1 MGAQIMTGPT
11 ISIVIPTYNRSA
23 MVRNTLACMIGQETD
38 ELFTYEILV
47 IDDASTDDTASVVR
61 KISDQSPVPVRYIH
75 GEGKGYTVVLNR
87 AVAEFR
93 GQWLAFFDDDQ
104 LTHPTWIK
112 ELYNAAL
119 QQKADMVGGP
129 IVLDLPESVLS
140 GIGPVCRDLYG
151 ESPDVRNPKLYR
163 GKDPLPGGGNRLVRR
178 CVFEKIG
185 TFDEAFLTGGCD
197 RDFLL
202 RAKAA
207 GVPMGWAPLAQGR
220 HLIPPERFSN
230 KHIKWYSLQFGC
242 SLAFSDLKRLGVF
255 RTTLLAI
262 ARIGQAF
269 LVNMPLL
276 LWARI
281 KKDDAEDS
289 DRRALLWRAVGYIRK
304 TLQAVAPKLFAQKD
318 FFSKVEFRRAREN
331 T

>member
-1 MGAQIMTGPT
+1 MTDPT

-23 MVRNTLACMIGQETD
+23 MLRNTLACMTRQET
-38 ELFTYEILV
+38 EGLFTYEILV

-61 KISDQSPVPVRYIH
+61 EISDQSPVPVRYIY
-75 GEGKGYTVVLNR
+75 GEGKGYTAVLNR

-104 LTHPTWIK
+104 LTHSTWIK

-129 IVLDLPESVLS
+129 IVLDLSESVLS
-140 GIGPVCRDLYG
+140 GIGPVCRDLHG
-151 ESPDVRNPKLYR
+151 ESPDVRNPELYSR
-163 GKDPLPGGGNRLVRR
+163 KNPLPGGGNRLVRR
-178 CVFEKIG
+178 RVFEEIG
-185 TFDEAFLTGGCD
+185 NFDESFLTGGCD

-207 GVPMGWAPLAQGR
+207 GVAMGWAPLAQGR
-220 HLIPPERFSN
+220 HLIPPERFSY

-242 SLAFSDLKRLGVF
+242 SLAYSDLKRFGVF

-262 ARIGQAF
+262 ARVGQAF
-269 LVNMPLL
+269 MVNMPLL
-276 LWARI
+276 LWAQI
-281 KKDDAEDS
+281 KGDTARVF
-289 DRRALLWRAVGYIRK
+289 DRLALLWRVVGYIRK
-304 TLQAVAPKLFAQKD
+304 TLQAIAPNILAQEI
-318 FFSKVEFRRAREN
+318 FFSKVEFRRGREN